1 MLRASWLVLALSS
14 IVCGTPNDDA
24 AAKAAPPEVAPREVS
39 LSEALAKTPSQ
50 DVRLTVEQV
59 GPGFDQPVYVTAPS
73 NDPRLFIVEQPGTIR
88 IIENGRLLD
97 RAFLDIE
104 SKVRAGGEQGL
115 LSVAFHPQYRS
126 NGFLFVNYTDKS
138 GDTRIERYTVSTDRN
153 LADPKSAKLTL
164 SIDQRYSNHQGGLAM
179 FGPDGMLYIGM
190 GDGGSQGDPH
200 GNGQNRNVLLGKLL
214 RINVDRADPYLVPSA
229 NPYVK
234 GGGRGEIWALG
245 LRNPWRFAF
254 DRFSGL
260 LYIADVGQD
269 RWEEINVV
277 PMSIAGVNYGWKIM
291 EGASCY
297 GTSNCN
303 QSGLQRP
310 AVSYSH
316 ENSTCSVIGGFVYRG
331 QKIPEIKGQ
340 YFYSDYCNSWL
351 RSFGFADGKV
361 TDRHEWPIGKLGS
374 ITSFGEDAQGELYI
388 CTSSGRVYRI
398 IKSPGNPAR

>member
-1 MLRASWLVLALSS
+1 MLRTSWLVFALGSM
-14 IVCGTPNDDA
+14 VCATPKDDATPNDDT
-24 AAKAAPPEVAPREVS
+24 PRVSAQQASNDVS
-39 LSEALAKTPSQ
+39 LA
-50 DVRLTVEQV
+50 VEQV
-59 GPGFDQPVYVTAPS
+59 ASGLDQPVYLTAPPS
-73 NDPRLFIVEQPGTIR
+73 DPRLFIVEQSGRIR
-88 IIENGRLLD
+88 VVENGTLLEKP
-97 RAFLDIE
+97 FLDITN
-104 SKVRAGGEQGL
+104 KVRSGGEQGL

-126 NGFLFVNYTDKS
+126 NGFLFVNYTDNK
-138 GDTRIERYTVSTDRN
+138 GDTRIERYTVSTNRN
-153 LADPKSAKLTL
+153 VADLRSAKRIL
-164 SIDQRYSNHQGGLAM
+164 SIDQRYSNHQGGLNL

-214 RINVDRADPYLVPSA
+214 RLNVDRADPYLVPSA
-229 NPYVK
+229 NPYAN

-260 LYIADVGQD
+260 LYIADVGGD
-269 RWEEINVV
+269 RFEEVNVV
-277 PMSIAGVNYGWKIM
+277 PMAIAGVNYGWNIM
-291 EGASCY
+291 EGPACSRPEC
-297 GTSNCN
+297 G
-303 QSGLQRP
+303 QAGFQRP
-310 AVSYSH
+310 AVSYRTH
-316 ENSTCSVIGGFVYRG
+316 ENSTCSIIGGFVYRG

-361 TDRHEWPIGKLGS
+361 TDQHEWPVGRLGS
-374 ITSFGEDAQGELYI
+374 ITSFGEDGQGELYI